1 MSDPLRI
8 GVLGTGRI
16 GRMHADYIARHTPR
30 AVLSAVSD
38 VNVEAAAAGAAE
50 YGVPS
55 LSAEEVIAASDA
67 VAICTSTDTHVDY
80 IVAAAEAGKA
90 IFCEKPVSLDLAEVD
105 RAAEVLDR
113 TGVPFMVGFNRR
125 FDPGHRAVRDAV
137 LQGRLGDVRMARIT
151 SRDPSPPPI
160 EYVKVSGGIWV
171 DMMIHDFDMAA
182 FVVGSPV
189 VSVWAQGANLI
200 NPAIGEAGDVD
211 IAVAV
216 LTHANG
222 AITTID
228 VSREAPYGYDQRV
241 EILGSLGMAVSDNE
255 RLNRSEI
262 YLADETRQPVLPNF
276 FIERYGVA
284 YRDQWRYFTDYVLDG
299 GPSPVSLADGRAP
312 VVVAAAAAESAR
324 TGKTVTLPDLTS
336 G

>member
-1 MSDPLRI
+1 MTEQAAQNRLRI
-8 GVLGTGRI
+8 GVIGTGRI
-16 GRMHADYIARHTPR
+16 GRMHADYIARQTPR
-30 AVLSAVSD
+30 ATLSAVSD
-38 VNVEAAAAGAAE
+38 VNAASAAE
-50 YGVPS
+50 VGAMYGVPAV
-55 LSAEEVIAASDA
+55 SAEEVIALSDA
-67 VAICTSTDTHVDY
+67 VAICTSTDTHVNY

-105 RAAEVLDR
+105 RAAEVLER

-137 LQGRLGDVRMARIT
+137 VSGRIGDVRMARVT
-151 SRDPSPPPI
+151 SRDPSPPPV

-189 VSVWAQGANLI
+189 VKVWAQGANLI
-200 NPAIGEAGDVD
+200 DPAIGEAGDVD
-211 IAVAV
+211 LGVAV

-228 VSREAPYGYDQRV
+228 ISREAPYGYDQRV
-241 EILGSLGMAVSDNE
+241 EVLGSLGMAVSDNQ
-255 RLNRSEI
+255 RLNRSEV
-262 YLADETRQPVLPNF
+262 YLADETHRPVLPNF
-276 FIERYGVA
+276 FIERYETA

-299 GPSPVSLADGRAP
+299 GESPVSLADGRAP
-312 VVVAAAAAESAR
+312 VVIAAAAAESAR
-324 TGKTVTLPDLTS
+324 TGMPVS
-336 G
+336 I

>member
-1 MSDPLRI
+1 MNEPLRI

-38 VNVEAAAAGAAE
+38 VNEVAAQEVAAQ
-50 YGVPS
+50 YGVPA
-55 LSAEEVIAASDA
+55 LSAADVIANSDA

-105 RAAEVLDR
+105 RAGEVLER

-137 LQGRLGDVRMARIT
+137 LSGRLGDVRMARVT
-151 SRDPSPPPI
+151 SRDPAPPPI
-160 EYVKVSGGIWV
+160 EYVQVSGGIWV

-182 FVVGSPV
+182 FIVGSPV
-189 VSVWAQGANLI
+189 VRVWAQGANLVD
-200 NPAIGEAGDVD
+200 PAIGEAGDVD
-211 IAVAV
+211 VAVAV

-228 VSREAPYGYDQRV
+228 ISREAPYGYDQRV
-241 EILGSLGMAVSDNE
+241 EVLGSLGMAVSDNE
-255 RLNRSEI
+255 RHNRSEV
-262 YLADETRQPVLPNF
+262 YLADETHRPVLPNF
-276 FIERYGVA
+276 FIERYEVA

-299 GPSPVSLADGRAP
+299 GESPVSLADGRAP
-312 VVVAAAAAESAR
+312 VVLAEAAARSAR
-324 TGKTVTLPDLTS
+324 TGQPVDL
-336 G
+336 

>member
-8 GVLGTGRI
+8 GVIGTGRI
-16 GRMHADYIARHTPR
+16 GRMHADYIARQTPR
-30 AVLSAVSD
+30 ATLSAVSD
-38 VNVEAAAAGAAE
+38 VSTASAAE
-50 YGVPS
+50 VAAMYGVPAM
-55 LSAEEVIAASDA
+55 SADEVIAASDA
-67 VAICTSTDTHVDY
+67 VAVCSSTDTHVDY
-80 IVAAAEAGKA
+80 IIAAAEAGRA

-105 RAAEVLDR
+105 RAAEVLER

-137 LQGRLGDVRMARIT
+137 LSGRVGDVRMARVT
-151 SRDPSPPPI
+151 SRDPSPPPV
-160 EYVKVSGGIWV
+160 EYIRVSGGIWV

-182 FVVGSPV
+182 FVTGSPV

-200 NPAIGEAGDVD
+200 DPAIGEAGDVD
-211 IAVAV
+211 VGVAV

-241 EILGSLGMAVSDNE
+241 EVLGSLGMAVSDNE

-262 YLADETRQPVLPNF
+262 YLADETRKPVLPNF
-276 FIERYGVA
+276 FIERYETA

-299 GPSPVSLADGRAP
+299 GESPVSLADGWAP
-312 VVVAAAAAESAR
+312 VVIAAAAAESAR
-324 TGKTVTLPDLTS
+324 TGVTVSL
-336 G
+336 

>member
-1 MSDPLRI
+1 MNEPLRI

-38 VNVEAAAAGAAE
+38 VNEVAAQEVAAQ
-50 YGVPS
+50 YGVPA
-55 LSAEEVIAASDA
+55 LSAADVIANSDA

-105 RAAEVLDR
+105 RAGEVLER

-137 LQGRLGDVRMARIT
+137 LSGRLGDVRMARVT
-151 SRDPSPPPI
+151 SRDPAPPPI
-160 EYVKVSGGIWV
+160 EYVQVSGGIWV

-182 FVVGSPV
+182 FIVGSPV
-189 VSVWAQGANLI
+189 VRVWAQGANLVD
-200 NPAIGEAGDVD
+200 PAIGEAGDVD
-211 IAVAV
+211 VAVAV

-228 VSREAPYGYDQRV
+228 ISREAPYGYDQRV
-241 EILGSLGMAVSDNE
+241 EVLGSLGMAVSDNE
-255 RLNRSEI
+255 RLNRSEV
-262 YLADETRQPVLPNF
+262 YLADETHRPVLPNF
-276 FIERYGVA
+276 FIERYEVA

-299 GPSPVSLADGRAP
+299 GESPVSLADGRAP
-312 VVVAAAAAESAR
+312 VVLAEAAARSAR
-324 TGKTVTLPDLTS
+324 TGQPVDL
-336 G
+336 